1 MPDFRRETHTVN
13 GVRTVT
19 LAAGQGD
26 PLVFLHGAGT
36 FTGFEFAK
44 PWADK
49 FRVLIPFHP
58 GFGESD
64 DDPAMTDLHDYVMH
78 YLDLFDAL
86 GLAKVRLVGFSL
98 GGWLAAKFAME
109 HGHRVSKLVLV
120 GPAGL
125 RDPDHP
131 TADVLALPP
140 EQLPG
145 MLVSN
150 FEVIRPY
157 LPAKPDLDFIG
168 DRYREMTTV
177 ARLLWDRPWDPKL
190 PRYLHRIKM
199 PTLLVWGEDDR
210 LIPAAQSKTWRRLIR
225 QAEISIFKGAG
236 HLVLDE
242 KPDAVKAVAE
252 FLA

>member
-1 MPDFRRETHTVN
+1 MSDFQREVHTIN
-13 GVRTVT
+13 GVKTVVLT
-19 LAAGQGD
+19 AGQGD
-26 PLVFLHGAGT
+26 PLLFLHGAGT
-36 FTGFEFAK
+36 FHGFDFAK
-44 PWADK
+44 RWAEK

-58 GFGESD
+58 GFGESG
-64 DDPAMTDLHDYVMH
+64 DDPTMTDLHDYVMH
-78 YLDLFDAL
+78 NLEFLDAL

-98 GGWLAAKFAME
+98 GGYLAAKFAAE
-109 HGHRVSKLVLV
+109 HGHRVQKLVLV

-125 RDPDHP
+125 RDDKHP
-131 TADVLALPP
+131 AVDVLALPP
-140 EQLPG
+140 EQLPA

-157 LPAKPDLDFIG
+157 LPPKPDLDFIG

-177 ARLLWDRPWDPKL
+177 ARLLWERPWDPKL
-190 PRYLHRIKM
+190 PRHLHRVRM

-210 LIPAAQSKTWRRLIR
+210 LIPAAQCEVWRRLIP

-242 KPDAVKAVAE
+242 NPDSVRTVCE